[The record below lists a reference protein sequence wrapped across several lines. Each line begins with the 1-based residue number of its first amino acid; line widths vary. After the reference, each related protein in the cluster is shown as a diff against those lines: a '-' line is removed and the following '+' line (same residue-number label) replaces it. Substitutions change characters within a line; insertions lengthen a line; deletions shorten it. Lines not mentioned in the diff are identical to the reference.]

1 MDILQNPLTS
11 LLVTLCSFYIFGLI
25 QKRFGGHSMLNPVVW
40 AIIVCVCFI
49 QFTGISYE
57 TYMNGAGII
66 HFLLGPVTVALAV
79 PLYRLIT
86 MISKDARAVL
96 VTISLACLISAF
108 SAMGIMAFMGADI
121 DMQLAVTSK
130 SVTAPIAI
138 GIAEKIG
145 TPSSLAVLFVFAT
158 NIPWILFTGFL
169 FKRIGIKDDDNSHRA
184 QGIAL
189 GTVCHGLG
197 VARAFQISQVCGT
210 YSVIGMSL
218 MGIISGI
225 VLPILILLFFI

>member
-1 MDILQNPLTS
+1 MNTILQDPLTS
-11 LLVTLCSFYIFGLI
+11 LFITLVAFYGFGLV

-40 AIIVCVCFI
+40 AIVVCVCFLS
-49 QFTGISYE
+49 FSGISYD
-57 TYMNGAGII
+57 TYMQGAGII

-79 PLYRLIT
+79 PLYRLIGK
-86 MISKDARAVL
+86 ISQDARAIL
-96 VTISLACLISAF
+96 ITILAACLISAF
-108 SAMGIMAFMGADI
+108 SAFGIMVLMGASEE
-121 DMQLAVTSK
+121 MRLAVTSK

-138 GIAEKIG
+138 EIANKIG

-158 NIPWILFTGFL
+158 NIPWLLLTSFVFRAI
-169 FKRIGIKDDDNSHRA
+169 RMKDQRA

-197 VARAFQISQVCGT
+197 VARAFQVSELCGT
-210 YSVIGMSL
+210 YAVIGMSL

-225 VLPILILLFFI
+225 LLPILIIAFVL